1 MPAAR
6 TRNGGRA
13 FRFASAGVADHHSL
27 MLRRL
32 FVAVCLAALGGCA
45 RPDDLPDLAV
55 RASTAQEMTDFR
67 SELGA
72 RFTPEQLQPF
82 NTALQELQLD
92 AMNRG
97 VATAADRELDML
109 AAVNGK
115 TVHAALVLGWQAR
128 RNRFLREIAGL
139 TQMLDQDLQQQEKT
153 AATGTPEPV
162 TRRIGSEQ
170 EVLGQ
175 LHRNLDDTEQKLT
188 AWGAPRP

>member
-1 MPAAR
+1 MMR
-6 TRNGGRA
+6 CL
-13 FRFASAGVADHHSL
+13 FAVVLLSCLAGVECIS
-27 MLRRL
+27 
-32 FVAVCLAALGGCA
+32 LGGCA
-45 RPDDLPDLAV
+45 RPKALPEITVSAAHAGEL
-55 RASTAQEMTDFR
+55 TDFR
-67 SELGA
+67 AELGT

-139 TQMLDQDLQQQEKT
+139 TKMLDQDLQQREKT
-153 AATGTPEPV
+153 AATGTPGPV